1 MTCAV
6 CRVEKIL
13 AGTFPVDSQ
22 DSTVDAVDTRVDRSL
37 LGINIFLAS
46 AESHPVLTSQIFHI
60 FLYYVLMHGKQ
71 GKSNPSDIPIS
82 GSGAIPDLST

>member
-13 AGTFPVDSQ
+13 AGTFPVASQ
-22 DSTVDAVDTRVDRSL
+22 DSTVDAVDTRVDTRVDRSL

-46 AESHPVLTSQIFHI
+46 AESHPVLTSQIFNMPKNIFRSCQMPELYGLNFFAFNIHI
-60 FLYYVLMHGKQ
+60 
-71 GKSNPSDIPIS
+71 IS
-82 GSGAIPDLST
+82 I

>member
-46 AESHPVLTSQIFHI
+46 AESHPVLTSQIFNMPKNIFRSCQMPELYGLNFFAFNIHI
-60 FLYYVLMHGKQ
+60 
-71 GKSNPSDIPIS
+71 IS
-82 GSGAIPDLST
+82 I

>member
-13 AGTFPVDSQ
+13 AGTFPVASQ
-22 DSTVDAVDTRVDRSL
+22 DSTVDTVDTRVDRSL

-46 AESHPVLTSQIFHI
+46 AESHPVLTSQIFNMPKNIFRSCQMPELFELNFFAFNIHI
-60 FLYYVLMHGKQ
+60 
-71 GKSNPSDIPIS
+71 IS
-82 GSGAIPDLST
+82 I

>member
-46 AESHPVLTSQIFHI
+46 AESHPVLTSQIFNMPKNIFRSCQMPELFELNFFAFNIHI
-60 FLYYVLMHGKQ
+60 
-71 GKSNPSDIPIS
+71 IS
-82 GSGAIPDLST
+82 I

>member
-13 AGTFPVDSQ
+13 AGTFPVDS
-22 DSTVDAVDTRVDRSL
+22 DSTVDSWTPWTPDRSL

-46 AESHPVLTSQIFHI
+46 AESHPVLTSQIFDMPKNI
-60 FLYYVLMHGKQ
+60 FRSCQMPKLYELDFFAF
-71 GKSNPSDIPIS
+71 NIRIIS
-82 GSGAIPDLST
+82 I

>member
-13 AGTFPVDSQ
+13 AGTFPVDS
-22 DSTVDAVDTRVDRSL
+22 DSTVDSWTRWTPDRSL

-46 AESHPVLTSQIFHI
+46 AESHPVLTSQIFNMPKNI
-60 FLYYVLMHGKQ
+60 FRSCQIPKLYHPKTALFFRTDMLT
-71 GKSNPSDIPIS
+71 
-82 GSGAIPDLST
+82 A

>member
-22 DSTVDAVDTRVDRSL
+22 DSTVDTVDTRVDRSL

-46 AESHPVLTSQIFHI
+46 AESHPVLTSQIFNMPKNIFRSCQMPELYGLNFFAFNIHI
-60 FLYYVLMHGKQ
+60 
-71 GKSNPSDIPIS
+71 IS
-82 GSGAIPDLST
+82 I

>member
-13 AGTFPVDSQ
+13 AGTFPVDS
-22 DSTVDAVDTRVDRSL
+22 DSTVDSWTRWTPDRSL

-46 AESHPVLTSQIFHI
+46 AESHPVLTSQIFNMPKNI
-60 FLYYVLMHGKQ
+60 FRSCQMPQLYELDFFAF
-71 GKSNPSDIPIS
+71 NIRIIS
-82 GSGAIPDLST
+82 I

>member
-46 AESHPVLTSQIFHI
+46 AESHPVLTSQIFNMPKNIFRSCQMPELYELNFFAFNIHI
-60 FLYYVLMHGKQ
+60 
-71 GKSNPSDIPIS
+71 IS
-82 GSGAIPDLST
+82 I

>member
-22 DSTVDAVDTRVDRSL
+22 DSTVDAVDAVDTRVDRSL

-46 AESHPVLTSQIFHI
+46 AESHPVLTSQIFNMPKNIFRSCQMPELYGLNFFAFNIHI
-60 FLYYVLMHGKQ
+60 
-71 GKSNPSDIPIS
+71 IS
-82 GSGAIPDLST
+82 I

>member
-13 AGTFPVDSQ
+13 AGTFPVASQ

-46 AESHPVLTSQIFHI
+46 AESHPVLTSQIFNMPKNIFRSCQMPELYGLNFFAFNIHI
-60 FLYYVLMHGKQ
+60 
-71 GKSNPSDIPIS
+71 IS
-82 GSGAIPDLST
+82 I

>member
-13 AGTFPVDSQ
+13 AGIFPVDSQ

-46 AESHPVLTSQIFHI
+46 AESHPVLTSQIFNMPKNIFRSCQMPELYGLNFFAFNIHI
-60 FLYYVLMHGKQ
+60 
-71 GKSNPSDIPIS
+71 IS
-82 GSGAIPDLST
+82 I